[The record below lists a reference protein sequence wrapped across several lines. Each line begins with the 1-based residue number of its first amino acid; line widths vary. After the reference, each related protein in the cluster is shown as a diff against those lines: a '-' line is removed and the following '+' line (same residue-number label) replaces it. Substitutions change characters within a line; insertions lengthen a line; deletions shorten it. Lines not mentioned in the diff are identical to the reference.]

1 MRNLIID
8 EKLVVL
14 FRSMP
19 FERFVKCVDALKNAG
34 VKVIEVCF
42 NAKDPN
48 EDQQTLDKIRYIAEN
63 EPQLCVGAGTV
74 WHPSQVEAAYRAGAD
89 FIVSPGTVAGVIAK
103 TKELGMISIPGA
115 CTPTECFAAHALGAD
130 IVKLFPL
137 KQEDISYFTNIRTPL
152 PDIRFMATGG
162 INAEN
167 IQSFLKAGIDAVGTG
182 ASILKQDLLDN
193 EDYTT
198 IRKLAAEH
206 VRAIRN

>member
-1 MRNLIID
+1 MKNLIIN

-19 FERFVKCVDALKNAG
+19 FEKFVKCVDALKEAG
-34 VKVIEVCF
+34 VKVIEICF
-42 NAKDPN
+42 NAKN
-48 EDQQTLDKIRYIAEN
+48 SGEDQLTLDKIRYIAEN

-74 WHPSQVEAAYRAGAD
+74 WHAEQVEAVYRAGAK
-89 FIVSPGTVAGVIAK
+89 FIVSPGTVAEVIAK
-103 TKELGMISIPGA
+103 TKELGMVSIPGA

-137 KQEDISYFTNIRTPL
+137 KQEDIPYFTNIRTPL

-162 INAEN
+162 INAGN
-167 IQSFLKAGIDAVGTG
+167 IQAFLQAGVDAVGTG
-182 ASILKQDLLDN
+182 ASILKQDLLDK
-193 EDYTT
+193 EDYAA

-206 VRAIRN
+206 VKAIKN